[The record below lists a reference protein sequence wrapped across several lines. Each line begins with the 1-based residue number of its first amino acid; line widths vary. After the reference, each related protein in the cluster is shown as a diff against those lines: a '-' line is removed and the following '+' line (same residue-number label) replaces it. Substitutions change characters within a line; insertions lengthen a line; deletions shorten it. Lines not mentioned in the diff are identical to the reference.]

1 MGIVIS
7 LILIAVGAIL
17 TWGVNTSGGS
27 VNVDVVGVV
36 LMVVGF
42 ILFLLSLILWRS
54 CWGPGLWYGPDAYAE
69 GAVVRRRTYR
79 PNRRRTTYVDEEPPA
94 GPPY

>member
-1 MGIVIS
+1 MGIILS

-36 LMVVGF
+36 LMVVPQTK
-42 ILFLLSLILWRS
+42 REN
-54 CWGPGLWYGPDAYAE
+54 E
-69 GAVVRRRTYR
+69 GSDPELALQSGSGRLGR
-79 PNRRRTTYVDEEPPA
+79 NLEAPPFV
-94 GPPY
+94 